1 MQPFH
6 SEVKRSWLLLDNWSK
21 LNEADCNSSV
31 NDWEEK
37 TPSFTSKYLN
47 WDYKKN
53 SKEYSN
59 NYTEVKKANASEG
72 QRKALEKWTASV
84 SLSAI
89 VSFHWHLFSIYF
101 LLLQAGPVCKDIQ
114 TRLPRLPL
122 ALLSGILQKWKKA
135 MYCWTTASEA
145 LLLKVGVRETS
156 CILSYLPKARKP
168 H

>member
-1 MQPFH
+1 MQLFH
-6 SEVKRSWLLLDNWSK
+6 SEGKRSWLLLDNRTK
-21 LNEADCNSSV
+21 LNEADCNSPV

-47 WDYKKN
+47 WDYKEN

-84 SLSAI
+84 LLSAT
-89 VSFHWHLFSIYF
+89 VSFHWHLSSIYL
-101 LLLQAGPVCKDIQ
+101 LLLQAGLECKDIQ
-114 TRLPRLPL
+114 TLLPRLPL
-122 ALLSGILQKWKKA
+122 ALLPGILQKWKKA

-145 LLLKVGVRETS
+145 LLKVGVRETS
-156 CILSYLPKARKP
+156 CILSYLPKARMP
-168 H
+168 Y